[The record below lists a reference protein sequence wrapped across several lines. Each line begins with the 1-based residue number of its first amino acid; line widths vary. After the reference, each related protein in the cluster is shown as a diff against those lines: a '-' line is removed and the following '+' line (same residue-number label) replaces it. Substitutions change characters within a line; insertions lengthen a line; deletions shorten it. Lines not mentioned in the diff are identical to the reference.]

1 MTPKPL
7 AWTDRALD
15 DLEQIAAD
23 DPVAA
28 EQWVEG
34 LLAVAQCAA
43 ELPTSGRSSKA
54 ELVATG
60 VFAVNFMCC
69 PCAVRS
75 RRVSALERMWVGS
88 SRPTHAPWRAA
99 FARIAAARKDV
110 SPSPYSSM
118 FRANRWSASYMSASP
133 RCIMCA
139 HG

>member
-1 MTPKPL
+1 MTSKPL

-15 DLEQIAAD
+15 DLEQIVAD

-43 ELPTSGRSSKA
+43 ELPMSGWTSKA

-69 PCAVRS
+69 PCAVHVLCVHGACRRS
-75 RRVSALERMWVGS
+75 SACGSARADPVMRRGE
-88 SRPTHAPWRAA
+88 PH
-99 FARIAAARKDV
+99 
-110 SPSPYSSM
+110 SP
-118 FRANRWSASYMSASP
+118 
-133 RCIMCA
+133 
-139 HG
+139 G